1 MSGAVRVYIKIK
13 PLIGVEQKHKTVY
26 IENHTKKITVDCT
39 NVPDVNKKETF
50 GDFYGIFNDTFT
62 NKDVYTGIE
71 GSGDISD
78 LKIDTDAI
86 EESSETISPGLYST
100 FKQIED
106 GYSIVLFGYG
116 LSGSGKTYSLIGD
129 KNTPGL
135 LHYGLAN
142 LRGVSKIRV
151 KYLFEQ
157 YIDKF
162 VPTINKIRGRIIN
175 LVNEVPQ
182 MRNYSNNEEKEFAQF
197 ISGQVKL
204 NDMNVSDINTL
215 TGLLEKYRIERSRIK
230 KTPNNPVSSR
240 SHLYAVFEI
249 TFDTGKVGYVTI
261 VDTAGRESP
270 VDIYNMFI
278 DTTKRISLT
287 TILGPTGGAGVVKQF
302 MKEQYTDYD
311 ATDVFDILKEGFYI
325 NETINHLI
333 YFFNKKNYRTTKIQ
347 KQISLEKYSNDR
359 YYVDPRI
366 EEDSIDG
373 LNNCLMIP
381 ILKFLDAISNRKQ
394 DAEDYKPTKF
404 CVLLC
409 VRKDEKYCNQ
419 IFSSLEF
426 GEKIRST

>member
-1 MSGAVRVYIKIK
+1 
-13 PLIGVEQKHKTVY
+13 
-26 IENHTKKITVDCT
+26 
-39 NVPDVNKKETF
+39 
-50 GDFYGIFNDTFT
+50 
-62 NKDVYTGIE
+62 
-71 GSGDISD
+71 
-78 LKIDTDAI
+78 
-86 EESSETISPGLYST
+86 
-100 FKQIED
+100 
-106 GYSIVLFGYG
+106 
-116 LSGSGKTYSLIGD
+116 
-129 KNTPGL
+129 
-135 LHYGLAN
+135 
-142 LRGVSKIRV
+142 
-151 KYLFEQ
+151 
-157 YIDKF
+157 
-162 VPTINKIRGRIIN
+162 
-175 LVNEVPQ
+175 

-373 LNNCLMIP
+373 LNNCLMSP

-404 CVLLC
+404 CKEIKNGVKS
-409 VRKDEKYCNQ
+409 VG
-419 IFSSLEF
+419 F
-426 GEKIRST
+426 